1 MCTKRTQ
8 TVEKFWNSGEL
19 NLESNVQFGEGG
31 AVTFS
36 DGKLTTR
43 IKDHRC
49 TFVLNELIKAGAP
62 SEIKYESKAHVG
74 TDLLK
79 DVVRHIR
86 EEIKSLGGEVNFNS
100 KLEKITYEDGKLKS
114 IIVNKQ
120 EITCIA
126 LVLPCSS

>member
-1 MCTKRTQ
+1 MDNRTK
-8 TVEKFWNSGEL
+8 TVEKFWNGGEL

-31 AVTFS
+31 AGTFS

-49 TFVLNELIKAGAP
+49 TFVLDELIKAGAP
-62 SEIKYESKAHVG
+62 AEIKYESKAHVG

-79 DVVRHIR
+79 DVVKNIR

-100 KLEKITYEDGKLKS
+100 KLEKITYEDG
-114 IIVNKQ
+114 
-120 EITCIA
+120 
-126 LVLPCSS
+126 